1 MTTRRRLL
9 GSLCGAAALLLAAA
23 VPAVAQDGT
32 GRAAAAAASTE
43 PAAGS
48 VAATPRKP
56 RQARKRP
63 RPSIPAQGPQQAA
76 PSPYR
81 LPDTEHR
88 LDAAP
93 VPNRDL
99 EGPRAPVAD
108 RTRLSPS
115 VIHRRLPSQGMATE
129 GAASIQEERLF
140 FPAPGARLN
149 VPFSY

>member
-1 MTTRRRLL
+1 MTTRCRFL
-9 GSLCGAAALLLAAA
+9 GSLSVAAALLLAAA
-23 VPAVAQDGT
+23 PAVAQDGT
-32 GRAAAAAASTE
+32 GRAVAAASPE

-63 RPSIPAQGPQQAA
+63 RPASPAQGPQQAA